1 MLSLSSHLRQSRTA
15 IVRTAL
21 RRRHVNNNCSNN
33 TAAAAT
39 TTSIIGKSSWNDCGG
54 TDIGYNYNSNRWNSS
69 SSSLLSSSA
78 SVMSSNN
85 QEEDDTNN
93 NRHTNFTTLEIP
105 SLSSSLSSSS
115 SHSNLNV
122 TYDEAQS
129 MTNEQ
134 IYQKLNEL
142 YSVLLTKVPKGF
154 ENFLPRNARTGNSG
168 DDNDGEDNKND
179 NDDDDTKSS
188 NNKEA
193 KAKKSST
200 KKTSKSSKS
209 GGFGSSSNNK
219 RNNEEEQR
227 KKKKKKEDEDMQQQL
242 IGTTIL
248 LIMVLMAR
256 SLFEDENGNSA
267 LNGGSDGPEVTWHD
281 FYNYML
287 TEGDV
292 ERIVVV
298 NKKTAR
304 VYLRPGSRGVPISAS
319 GGNNNNR
326 GGGQFMRQARNAMGL
341 PNSATRGGSG
351 GSVGGGG
358 AHGIDEAWD
367 DGTVMEMNGNGGP
380 NDNTSSMLPSS
391 LGSFGGGSGG
401 NTMRHQQHQHQLV
414 YHFTIGSVESFEDK
428 LTASQQELGISPRDY
443 VPVQYAS
450 ETNWVLELIKS
461 APAIFLIGITAYMLR
476 GMGGMPGS
484 GGGGRGGMGGMFS
497 MGKSNAKLIKKED
510 VTVTFKDVA
519 GCKEAKREIMEFVDF
534 LQDATQ
540 FTKLGAKIPKGAL
553 LTGPPGTGKT
563 LLAKAVAGEAN
574 VPFYSISG
582 SDFLEMFVGVGPSRV
597 RDLFKEARANAPC
610 IVFIDEIDAVGRQR
624 GRGGFGGGND
634 ERENTLN
641 QLLVEMD
648 GFSPSTGVVVL
659 AGTNRVD
666 ILDKALTRPGR
677 FDRQITVDLPDL
689 KGRKEVFLIHLDGI
703 KLDGEAEDVAGRLAG
718 LTPGFAGADIAN
730 VCNEAAIVAARRKGD
745 SVTMEDFEKATDR
758 IVGGLESNKIMSDD
772 EKSIVA
778 HHEAGHAVAGWFLE
792 HADPLMKVTIIPRSN
807 GALGYAQYLPK
818 EVFLRTED
826 QIMHIVK
833 MALAGR
839 AAEEVFFGRVT
850 TGASDDLRRVTQLVY
865 STIQVYGM
873 NSRVGQLAFPKDQNE
888 MPGEQKPYSDA
899 TAEAMDEEAR
909 TIVAEAYRQTVELI
923 TEKKNEVEAIAKL
936 LLEKETIT
944 NDDVVDAIGE
954 RPFKGHSVYDEFVS
968 QRKTNKAEKEA
979 KEKEE
984 EEGKADEKD
993 EDEGNDGLTPGL
1005 AL

>member
-1 MLSLSSHLRQSRTA
+1 VLLQPSSTLASTIDVTHKPDTQK
-15 IVRTAL
+15 VR
-21 RRRHVNNNCSNN
+21 C
-33 TAAAAT
+33 
-39 TTSIIGKSSWNDCGG
+39 
-54 TDIGYNYNSNRWNSS
+54 YN
-69 SSSLLSSSA
+69 SSSA
-78 SVMSSNN
+78 SQQQQGVASLILSDYDREKSKSHQHNNVRWSSTLLPSASSISTDQDNRHNATSNPSNN
-85 QEEDDTNN
+85 NN
-93 NRHTNFTTLEIP
+93 SSTTA
-105 SLSSSLSSSS
+105 
-115 SHSNLNV
+115 NLNE
-122 TYDEAQS
+122 EANNL
-129 MTNEQ
+129 TNEQ
-134 IYQKLNEL
+134 IVQKLNEL
-142 YSVLLTKVPKGF
+142 YTLLLTKVPKGF
-154 ENFLPRNARTGNSG
+154 ENFLPKGARTGGDNSSSG
-168 DDNDGEDNKND
+168 GDNSSGSDDN
-179 NDDDDTKSS
+179 NDDEEDKDTKSS
-188 NNKEA
+188 SDK
-193 KAKKSST
+193 KDTSKKSDSKKKK
-200 KKTSKSSKS
+200 KKTFNSSS
-209 GGFGSSSNNK
+209 GFGSNNNK
-219 RNNEEEQR
+219 
-227 KKKKKKEDEDMQQQL
+227 KKQQQDRKKKEDEDMQSQL
-242 IGTTIL
+242 IGTTAL
-248 LIMVLMAR
+248 LIAVLMAR
-256 SLFEDENGNSA
+256 SIFDDDV
-267 LNGGSDGPEVTWHD
+267 NGGGALGVGNDGPEVTWSD

-292 ERIVVV
+292 DRIVVV

-304 VYLRPGSRGVPISAS
+304 VYLRHGARGVPISAS
-319 GGNNNNR
+319 QNSR
-326 GGGQFMRQARNAMGL
+326 GGMLMRQARSAMGM
-341 PNSATRGGSG
+341 PNNKGGSDSSG
-351 GSVGGGG
+351 GVGG
-358 AHGIDEAWD
+358 DESWD
-367 DGTVMEMNGNGGP
+367 DGTVMDMNSPTAN
-380 NDNTSSMLPSS
+380 NNQSSS
-391 LGSFGGGSGG
+391 SFG
-401 NTMRHQQHQHQLV
+401 TPTRQLQQQQHQLV
-414 YHFTIGSVESFEDK
+414 YHFNIGSVESFEDK
-428 LTASQQELGISPRDY
+428 LTHSQQELGISPRDY

-450 ETNWVLELIKS
+450 ETNWLIELIKS
-461 APAIFLIGITAYMLR
+461 APALFLIGITAYMLR
-476 GMGGMPGS
+476 GMAGGGMPG
-484 GGGGRGGMGGMFS
+484 GGGAGGRGGIGGMFS
-497 MGKSNAKLIKKED
+497 MGKSTAKLIKKED
-510 VTVTFKDVA
+510 ISVTFKDVA
-519 GCKEAKREIMEFVDF
+519 GCMEAKKEIMEFVDF

-574 VPFYSISG
+574 VPFYTISG

-624 GRGGFGGGND
+624 GRGGMGGGND

-648 GFSPSTGVVVL
+648 GFSTSTGVVVL

-689 KGRKEVFLIHLDGI
+689 KGRKEVFLIHLNGI
-703 KLDGEAEDVAGRLAG
+703 ALDGEPETVAGRLAG

-909 TIVAEAYRQTVELI
+909 SIVEEAYRQTVELI
-923 TEKKNEVEAIAKL
+923 TDKKAEVEALAKL

-954 RPFKGHSVYDEFVS
+954 RPFKGHSVYDEFVT
-968 QRKTNKAEKEA
+968 QRNTNKAEKEA
-979 KEKEE
+979 KEEEQEEEEFKEE
-984 EEGKADEKD
+984 EKD
-993 EDEGNDGLTPGL
+993 QDEGGLPPGL
-1005 AL
+1005 VL